1 MNIDSYYKE
10 LNDSESKV
18 DFCENYS
25 YLDIYEAIITNGVM
39 DMNNFAKVLTEN
51 TARIDDYENVIKTL
65 NSNYKKD

>member
-1 MNIDSYYKE
+1 MNIDSYYNE

-25 YLDIYEAIITNGVM
+25 YSDIYEAIITNGVM

-51 TARIDDYENVIKTL
+51 TARIDDYDNVIKTL